1 MKSGNCHGFICALP
15 FLFTHCVQ
23 AQLDGA
29 DVILNLNSEQRI
41 TTNTVDA
48 GGVLHPERV
57 FGGVFA
63 PFFTNEP
70 GFDSEEGAFP
80 PLSEMGF
87 RIRAALRSWD
97 GATFNTVCPERIS
110 IRSGPFGPVVTPVSD
125 SIVMG
130 FSLAVNSL
138 GKFHHHPGCT
148 LLSGTPIPEPDRG
161 VYLYEA
167 DLFSN
172 VLTISPS
179 RPFWIVYNFGRP
191 DAEHAAAMEWVYRRK
206 VCPADFNL
214 DRVVDFFDYL
224 DFVSAF
230 STTLPVSDV
239 NDDSVVDFFDYL
251 DFVAGF
257 SQGCNN

>member
-1 MKSGNCHGFICALP
+1 MKVQKCSVSVAAMTFAFANCA
-15 FLFTHCVQ
+15 Q
-23 AQLDGA
+23 AQLDEA
-29 DVILNLNSEQRI
+29 DVILNMNAAQQISTNS
-41 TTNTVDA
+41 VGPD
-48 GGVLHPERV
+48 GVLRAERV
-57 FGGVFA
+57 FGGVFE

-80 PLSEMGF
+80 PSSEIGF

-97 GATFNTVCPERIS
+97 GETFNTICAERIS
-110 IRSGPFGPVVTPVSD
+110 IRSGPLGPVLTPVED

-130 FSLAVNSL
+130 FSLAVNPF
-138 GKFHHHPGCT
+138 GKFHHHPGCL
-148 LLSGTPIPEPDRG
+148 LLSGTPIPEPDHG

-172 VLTISPS
+172 VPTISS
-179 RPFWIVYNFGRP
+179 SQPFWVVYNFGRP
-191 DAEHAAAMEWVYRRK
+191 DAEHVAAMEWVYRRK

-230 STTLPVSDV
+230 STSVPASDV